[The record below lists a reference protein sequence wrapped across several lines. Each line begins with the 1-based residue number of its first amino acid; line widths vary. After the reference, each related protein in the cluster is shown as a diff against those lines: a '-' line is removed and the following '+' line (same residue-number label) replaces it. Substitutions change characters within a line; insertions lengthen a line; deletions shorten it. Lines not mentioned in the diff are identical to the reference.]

1 MPTRKRSRRSSS
13 NRRRRQEQSGP
24 GELPFVREN
33 TDAAATKMEKLTEYV
48 GRTEYSEMI
57 EDIAT
62 LARRNP
68 AATLALG
75 IAAGL
80 LTVQLARRLPRGE
93 SEQNGTAGRR
103 SQKQYG

>member
-1 MPTRKRSRRSSS
+1 MAAKYVER
-13 NRRRRQEQSGP
+13 
-24 GELPFVREN
+24 
-33 TDAAATKMEKLTEYV
+33 TD
-48 GRTEYSEMI
+48 YSEML
-57 EDIAT
+57 EDLGT

-80 LTVQLARRLPRGE
+80 LTAQLARRLPKGK

-103 SQKQYG
+103 SQKEYG